1 MTEKKIFKPRPS
13 TGWIWVGLLG
23 LIPLAIGI
31 AVMVTQGLSG
41 PFLIMILIT
50 ISIGTMFLLVA
61 IFFPTMRYELE
72 GSRLTLRYGPVLR
85 YSIEL
90 RQIKSIR
97 SRDLQISPVS
107 SFRFPGLAIFT
118 VLYPEV
124 GLVKMCATAASHGI
138 LLIETSSAKYGVTPA
153 DEQGFVAELRER
165 MRQ

>member
-85 YSIEL
+85 YTIEL
-90 RQIKSIR
+90 GQIKSIR

-138 LLIETSSAKYGVTPA
+138 LLIETASAKYGLTPA
-153 DEQGFVAELRER
+153 DEQGFVSELRER
-165 MRQ
+165 MR

>member
-72 GSRLTLRYGPVLR
+72 GSGLTLRYGPVLR
-85 YSIEL
+85 YTIDL

-107 SFRFPGLAIFT
+107 SFDSQDWRFLQCF
-118 VLYPEV
+118 
-124 GLVKMCATAASHGI
+124 I
-138 LLIETSSAKYGVTPA
+138 LRSG
-153 DEQGFVAELRER
+153 
-165 MRQ
+165 

>member
-1 MTEKKIFKPRPS
+1 MNEKRIFKPRPS

-85 YSIEL
+85 YTIDL

-138 LLIETSSAKYGVTPA
+138 LLIETASAKYGLTPA
-153 DEQGFVAELRER
+153 DEQGIVAELRNR

>member
-138 LLIETSSAKYGVTPA
+138 LLIETASAKYGLTPA
-153 DEQGFVAELRER
+153 DEQGFVAALRER

>member
-85 YSIEL
+85 YTIDL

-138 LLIETSSAKYGVTPA
+138 LLIETASAKYGLTPA

>member
-23 LIPLAIGI
+23 LIPLAIGT

-85 YSIEL
+85 YTIDL

-138 LLIETSSAKYGVTPA
+138 LLIETASAKYGLTPA
-153 DEQGFVAELRER
+153 DEQGFVAELRNR

>member
-1 MTEKKIFKPRPS
+1 MNEKKIFKPRPS

-124 GLVKMCATAASHGI
+124 GLVKMCATAASRGI
-138 LLIETSSAKYGVTPA
+138 LLIETASAKYGLTPD